1 MAHKLGVNASTNEVG
16 KALVNHLRDVKDKAN
31 DYKTVTALSEFV
43 VSMLP
48 FVPKS
53 KTFISKIPDKSKL
66 SGYISTTAKT
76 VKPNELVNAIKTGAS
91 IGAVL
96 SGGDTDLQGTI
107 ANATAGG
114 LGGATLHEGG
124 KVVKEGTKLVGK
136 ISDNVKTGIEKT
148 KYINELKKNPDNWV
162 YETETKPTGKMRGL
176 GLSQTPEMKT
186 ETKRVFSPFVD
197 VDNMKSG
204 AYKEKISKT
213 DYKELGNK
221 KNEVEVWKPNHELG
235 ESGELK
241 QGSLYGNVSANGVVN
256 QGGSTRPLLVDKQ
269 NPNYEEDKK
278 NYLKTIEAI
287 KNGTF
292 KTGSRIKVLSKTP
305 IIWQQYGLP
314 NKRFLMK
321 KETFKKAS
329 NIPNRKKVNH
339 DVGDDVLNNLP
350 DLLQKPEYILK
361 SSTEK
366 NSFVGVLNANDKQG
380 YPIVVAV
387 KPIQDGL
394 QVNLIQSVY
403 GRKNFNNWI
412 TKQADNILYKKATS
426 SPTTLSLENNLGQGD
441 KDVTNNIITDNSE
454 TFKGGVEE
462 SNITPEKQKELEK
475 QEKINWE
482 RTLKR
487 RDNVDIEIIKR
498 AANLKN
504 GKKYSTGEIKMLIG
518 SARRGTLNTPSL
530 RSRFDKLMKLVEEP
544 DDRTTVQGGLSEFT
558 EFHNPNATDEEL
570 VNEAINNLL
579 HNRKP
584 LNITEK
590 ANDYGKH
597 IEQMYNDIETS
608 NNIIRTGN
616 NYEERAN
623 IYLDETTKLINK
635 YGEEIPQDT
644 FINLVKTVNEI
655 DENIINPSYN
665 NEQGVNNEQTTRNG
679 IKSNIDKTGR
689 GLQTQS
695 PERNTRRINRNN
707 DSNNE
712 QSREISRNEY
722 TQETSTNKRT
732 DVTEELETK
741 SNKYEDYGEKISG
754 AKKDLWSSYK
764 DKLSEKISNSAD
776 EITLSKAFPEPN
788 YESLLKSGI
797 DKNLLATIKA
807 IRDSIPDKP
816 RSKYQVSRKEDWV
829 NAIKVSRAF
838 VNKLISG
845 EVSLDEFDNGIK
857 TSSLKD
863 KIDLYRK
870 IGYPSFNNVKD
881 YSIEFSNGYYIKDG
895 KRLDKP
901 TSLYGLYKKTGKRT
915 RHLINTF
922 DTKEQA
928 IERLKQELSNIDNT
942 PKKKDVPL
950 SVWKW
955 QGKKSINGWCIGKK
969 IGTGKY
975 VDLKTGFK
983 THTEARE
990 YLNVH
995 KNELVEQLYKLKEEP
1010 QTRGLTNRDRIG
1022 KEYREGNV
1030 TPEQLANTFG
1040 FRGVQFG
1047 NYVEGNKRIS
1057 DVNRCFDAFAD
1068 LANVLNIPE
1077 KAVSL
1082 NGELGIAFGAR
1093 GNGGKNSASAH
1104 YEPNQVVINLTK
1116 KNGAGCLAHE
1126 WWHAL
1131 DNYFGKMNDSEFVT
1145 ETYTKRSNN
1154 IRQEMV
1160 DAFKNISKVVRES
1173 LYERSKNVDKYR
1185 SKDYWSTTRE
1195 MTARAFEK
1203 YIVAKAKEQGI
1214 TNDYLANILGDS
1226 VVDNETSTYPLKA
1239 EMDGIIKAYDNFFDK
1254 VKTKETDKGVALY
1267 SRTNEPQS
1275 KSSKITSNDVANI
1288 ISSGKTIGEMVETSP
1303 VLSVLKDEIAGLE
1316 DYTIAPMT
1324 DKEKGNGLRGI
1335 HYRDT
1340 KLITLNMEAI
1350 NDKYEAVEVLAHELQ
1365 HAKQGQEYHK
1375 IVNEYGLNKE
1385 DIKNLDR
1392 IANAELYKK
1401 DSVPAQVVAK
1411 HLKNKIR
1418 RKGLS
1423 SNELEKLINYH
1434 KCGIVNTKM
1443 NDCYNVNPELIEN
1456 IIDETRG
1463 FNSKQEIKRYIID
1476 NYGRKSYNIFADY
1489 MNSFR
1494 NYETAINEI
1503 EANNFGYEIKE
1514 KLKGVDYE
1522 RLYARN
1528 LGYVPEVR
1536 EEWNVRTGYENSS
1549 TINKGKNP
1557 TSRERGQA
1565 RMDKGTLSKLQ
1576 RELTDA
1582 QRGIADDTS
1591 IDDVYNTDKVLKKV
1605 KKEPDSIVKDL
1616 IIPISSRLDEIAPA
1630 LKHKLRRFEMESSL
1644 SENNLMKEVKPFID
1658 KVGKMKSID
1667 WAKYD
1672 LALKNGNIDLI
1683 QRFNEQYNLND
1694 EYKAMQLMSFFIL
1707 VDFYLV
1713 DYFTIFLRCK
1723 KSFISYEILL
1733 LQGL

>member
-1 MAHKLGVNASTNEVG
+1 M
-16 KALVNHLRDVKDKAN
+16 RDVKDKAN

-66 SGYISTTAKT
+66 SGYIFTTAKT
-76 VKPNELVNAIKTGAS
+76 VKPNKLANAIKTGAS

-107 ANATAGG
+107 VNATAGG

-124 KVVKEGTKLVGK
+124 KVVKEGAKLVSK
-136 ISDNVKTGIEKT
+136 ISDNVKTGIERT

-204 AYKEKISKT
+204 AYKERISKT

-221 KNEVEVWKPNHELG
+221 KNEVEIWKPNHELG

-256 QGGSTRPLLVDKQ
+256 QGGSARPLLVDKQ
-269 NPNYEEDKK
+269 NPNYEKDIENLINTKNNNSKVDIGPVSDNVINAGIKANIDLRGYRHNIDKSALNHIINRHGK
-278 NYLKTIEAI
+278 TENYRNQIPITNDDI
-287 KNGTF
+287 KN
-292 KTGSRIKVLSKTP
+292 
-305 IIWQQYGLP
+305 
-314 NKRFLMK
+314 
-321 KETFKKAS
+321 
-329 NIPNRKKVNH
+329 IP
-339 DVGDDVLNNLP
+339 DVIYN
-350 DLLQKPEYILK
+350 
-361 SSTEK
+361 
-366 NSFVGVLNANDKQG
+366 
-380 YPIVVAV
+380 
-387 KPIQDGL
+387 
-394 QVNLIQSVY
+394 
-403 GRKNFNNWI
+403 
-412 TKQADNILYKKATS
+412 ADNVEYSGKNEKGLDTFQYRKTNQNGEIYYIEEVRTGKRTLTTNSMYKKIERSNASKPQSLTS
-426 SPTTLSLENNLGQGD
+426 ETILSNNS
-441 KDVTNNIITDNSE
+441 ITDNSE
-454 TFKGGVEE
+454 TFKGGVEKDKYIGKKFFVGDKE
-462 SNITPEKQKELEK
+462 EEIIGYDDKHKMYVGKPAYDWGGNNLYTKEHLDKYYLPENYNFEEDKARREKEKQEKERISTEKKIQKENEEKEYNDINGYADDKTPLQRGKILKTLNKRVWYKKINNGQPTTSKKAIEEMVEQGFKPKKETFYKTFKRNGERFEKEENKLVMMNKQGEFYKVNLTEFYYAKHLVNKETVTPEKQK
-475 QEKINWE
+475 
-482 RTLKR
+482 
-487 RDNVDIEIIKR
+487 
-498 AANLKN
+498 
-504 GKKYSTGEIKMLIG
+504 
-518 SARRGTLNTPSL
+518 
-530 RSRFDKLMKLVEEP
+530 
-544 DDRTTVQGGLSEFT
+544 
-558 EFHNPNATDEEL
+558 
-570 VNEAINNLL
+570 
-579 HNRKP
+579 
-584 LNITEK
+584 
-590 ANDYGKH
+590 
-597 IEQMYNDIETS
+597 
-608 NNIIRTGN
+608 
-616 NYEERAN
+616 
-623 IYLDETTKLINK
+623 
-635 YGEEIPQDT
+635 
-644 FINLVKTVNEI
+644 
-655 DENIINPSYN
+655 
-665 NEQGVNNEQTTRNG
+665 
-679 IKSNIDKTGR
+679 
-689 GLQTQS
+689 
-695 PERNTRRINRNN
+695 
-707 DSNNE
+707 
-712 QSREISRNEY
+712 
-722 TQETSTNKRT
+722 
-732 DVTEELETK
+732 ELETK
-741 SNKYEDYGEKISG
+741 SNKYEDYGEKILG

-829 NAIKVSRAF
+829 NAVKVSRAF

-863 KIDLYRK
+863 KVDLYRK

-881 YSIEFSNGYYIKDG
+881 YSIKFSNGYYIKDG

-901 TSLYGLYKKTGKRT
+901 ASLYGLYKKTGKRT

-950 SVWKW
+950 SIWKW
-955 QGKKSINGWCIGKK
+955 QGEKSINGWCIGKK

-990 YLNVH
+990 YLNAH
-995 KNELVEQLYKLKEEP
+995 KDELVEQLNKLKKEP